1 MAAIIQL
8 LFMKQLVALVL
19 LCSAFF
25 QFNASWA
32 QGAKSQPKKVAV
44 ATSLLLPVNGVK
56 QYLEIKGDSKE
67 KPVLLFIHGGPSWPA
82 TPMNRKYSQDLAKD
96 FVFVSWDQRNCG
108 KSQTDTTVT
117 LTPGL
122 YVEDAHVVTQFLKKT
137 YHRNKIFVIAHSWG
151 SVIGVM
157 LVQKY
162 PQDYAAY
169 IGMGQM
175 VNPGKSELLTRNYV
189 VQQATLQK
197 DTATLAAVAEIP
209 FSEATGYKNGLGD
222 LMKFRMLADKYL
234 TTKEVADLP
243 NPMQLYSD
251 YKVLDWMTPAMRTG
265 KVLESYITTDK
276 MDFMK
281 RTTFQL
287 PVYLLVG
294 KYDYNTSAELAK
306 QYFTAIKAPKKQLFL
321 FEHSGHAPSWE
332 EPQLF
337 HTRLVQIAAA
347 NKTN

>member
-1 MAAIIQL
+1 
-8 LFMKQLVALVL
+8 MKQTVALLL
-19 LCSAFF
+19 LCAAFF

-32 QGAKSQPKKVAV
+32 QGAKNQPKKVAV
-44 ATSLLLPVNGVK
+44 ATSLLLPVNGVN
-56 QYLEIKGDSKE
+56 QYLEIKGDSKT

-82 TPMNRKYSQDLAKD
+82 TPMNRKYNQDLAKD

-108 KSQTDTTVT
+108 KSQTDTTVA
-117 LTPGL
+117 LTPEL

-137 YHRNKIFVIAHSWG
+137 YHQDKIYVIGHSWG
-151 SVIGVM
+151 SLIGVM

-175 VNPGKSELLTRNYV
+175 VNPGKSEMLARNYV

-197 DTATLAAVAEIP
+197 DTATLSALAKIP
-209 FSEATGYKNGLGD
+209 FSEDGGYQNGLDD
-222 LMKFRMLADKYL
+222 LLKFRMLSDKYL
-234 TTKEVADLP
+234 STKETAELP

-251 YKVLDWMTPAMRTG
+251 YKALDWMTPAMRTG
-265 KVLESYITTDK
+265 KQLESYMNGSK
-276 MDFMK
+276 VNFLK

-294 KYDYNTSAELAK
+294 KYDYTTSAELAK
-306 QYFTAIKAPKKQLFL
+306 QYFTAIKAPKKQLFM

-332 EPQLF
+332 EPELF
-337 HTRLVQIAAA
+337 RTRLLQIAAA
-347 NKTN
+347 NKSK